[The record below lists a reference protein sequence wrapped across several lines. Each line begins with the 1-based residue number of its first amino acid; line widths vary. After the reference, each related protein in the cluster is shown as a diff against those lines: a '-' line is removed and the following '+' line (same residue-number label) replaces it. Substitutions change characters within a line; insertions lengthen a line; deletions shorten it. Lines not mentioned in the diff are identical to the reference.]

1 MGWREEYKQCF
12 TEDEKEEVAC
22 GHQTLQTEKK
32 LKLSHFRERRSCPF
46 EPTQSIP
53 TKCDLLQVR
62 GQSLGYLKAAH
73 TDSHHTDA
81 PDSVTGLTISPDY

>member
-1 MGWREEYKQCF
+1 MDIKLFKQ
-12 TEDEKEEVAC
+12 
-22 GHQTLQTEKK
+22 KK
-32 LKLSHFRERRSCPF
+32 NKNWFPPHFRERRSCPF
-46 EPTQSIP
+46 EPTQSLP
-53 TKCDLLQVR
+53 ANCDLLQVR